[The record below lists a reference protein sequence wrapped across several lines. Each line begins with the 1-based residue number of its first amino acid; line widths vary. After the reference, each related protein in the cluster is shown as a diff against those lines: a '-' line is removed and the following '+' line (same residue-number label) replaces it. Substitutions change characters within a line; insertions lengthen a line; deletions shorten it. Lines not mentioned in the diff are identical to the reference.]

1 MQRRTPPQPPTL
13 WDDPA
18 DPTWSVP
25 ELGEAVAASL
35 RVAFP
40 DEVWVRGVIRNL
52 NPGRRGG
59 TVWFDLVEPA
69 AGGDLSRPVQASV
82 PVVLFDTARRRVNA
96 RLTDAGGSVRMTDGT
111 EVRLR
116 GRLTFWDRGGRLQVQ
131 MSDIDPSFTLGRLAA
146 DRERLLRA
154 LAAEGLLDRQ
164 AALARPL
171 VPLRLG
177 LVTSAGS
184 AAEHDVLDELR
195 RSGLGFT
202 VVRADVR
209 VQGARA
215 ARSVAWGLGAVAAR
229 GVDVVLL
236 VRGGGATTD
245 LAAFDSEA
253 IARAVAGLDVPV
265 LTGIGHDIDRSVAD
279 EVAHESYKTPTAC
292 AQAVVADV
300 RAVERRTVDAW
311 RGVATAARRHGRR
324 EAERLR
330 ACGRSVAVATRQGLA
345 ASDRDLAG
353 RGDRLGRSALGAL
366 ARSTA
371 LARPGDG
378 PRRVRGPGPP
388 AHPRGGGGGGR
399 VPAGPAGP
407 PGGGR
412 GGPAPRRAGDT
423 GPGLRP
429 GPHPRPGLVDHPRR
443 AGPGGAVA
451 VGGASRRPPGH
462 HGGRGRGPQHGGG
475 RTMTESQRGQPLGY
489 AEALAELEGILDELD
504 GDEVDVDVLGARV
517 RRASELLRLCRERIA
532 GARFE
537 VEQVV
542 AELEAEVEAA
552 AGEDE

>member
-1 MQRRTPPQPPTL
+1 M
-13 WDDPA
+13 
-18 DPTWSVP
+18 P

-69 AGGDLSRPVQASV
+69 QDGDTSRPVQASV
-82 PVVLFDTARRRVNA
+82 PVVLFDMARRRVNA

-116 GRLTFWDRGGRLQVQ
+116 GRITYWDRGGRLQIQ

-164 AALARPL
+164 AGLRRPE

-195 RSGLGFT
+195 RSGLGFA
-202 VVRADVR
+202 VVKADVR
-209 VQGARA
+209 VQGTRA
-215 ARSVAWGLGAVAAR
+215 ARSVAWGLRAVAAR
-229 GVDVVLL
+229 GVDLVLL

-245 LAAFDSEA
+245 LAVFDSEA

-279 EVAHESYKTPTAC
+279 DVAHAAYKTPTAC

-300 RAVERRTVDAW
+300 RAVEQRTVEAW
-311 RGVATAARRHGRR
+311 LGVAAAARRHGRR
-324 EAERLR
+324 QAERLR

-345 ASDRDLAG
+345 AADRDLAA
-353 RGDRLGRSALGAL
+353 RGDRLGRSASGAL

-371 LARPGDG
+371 LLDRATGHVESGGRAHLRTHEAAMAAATARLVQRAPRVAAAAGRRLDAVETQVRAYDPSRTLARGWSITRDARGRVVRSPVALRPGD
-378 PRRVRGPGPP
+378 
-388 AHPRGGGGGGR
+388 
-399 VPAGPAGP
+399 
-407 PGGGR
+407 
-412 GGPAPRRAGDT
+412 T
-423 GPGLRP
+423 
-429 GPHPRPGLVDHPRR
+429 LV
-443 AGPGGAVA
+443 
-451 VGGASRRPPGH
+451 
-462 HGGRGRGPQHGGG
+462 
-475 RTMTESQRGQPLGY
+475 TT
-489 AEALAELEGILDELD
+489 
-504 GDEVDVDVLGARV
+504 
-517 RRASELLRLCRERIA
+517 
-532 GARFE
+532 
-537 VEQVV
+537 V
-542 AELEAEVEAA
+542 AEGEVRSTVDTV
-552 AGEDE
+552 EDEP